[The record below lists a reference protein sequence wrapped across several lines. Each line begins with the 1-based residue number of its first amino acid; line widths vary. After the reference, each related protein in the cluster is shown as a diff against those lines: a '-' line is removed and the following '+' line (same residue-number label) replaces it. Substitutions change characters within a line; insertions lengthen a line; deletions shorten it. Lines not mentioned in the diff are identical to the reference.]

1 MIVRDLERRFGPRVA
16 LAGVSLEVQPGSI
29 TCLAGPNGSGKSTL
43 LKILAGLLRPT
54 SGEARVLGCEPFAN
68 RERVARAGARF
79 VFAPPALYDQL
90 SARDQ
95 ALALARMSDPRVE
108 PRAVDAALERVGL
121 GDRANDRVRGYSFG
135 MRQRLALAQALVPRP
150 RLLVLDEPTEG
161 LDPLA
166 VLELRGVLRELAN
179 GGVTV
184 LLASHLL
191 VELEELGDHLLVLD
205 GGEELY
211 QGPPTGLL
219 AGRSRT
225 VIEVDDRERGQA
237 LLAAAGW
244 SCESE
249 GGRLLLEAPGLGLER
264 CQGILAAEGLRLL
277 GFRREELSLEKALLA
292 RLREHRG
299 AGDDADGGTAR

>member
-1 MIVRDLERRFGPRVA
+1 MVVRDLERRFGPRVA

-54 SGEARVLGCEPFAN
+54 SGRAQVLGCEPFAH

-108 PRAVDAALERVGL
+108 RRAVDAALERVGL
-121 GDRANDRVRGYSFG
+121 GGRASDRVRGYSFG

-150 RLLVLDEPTEG
+150 SLLVLDEPTEG

-166 VLELRGVLRELAN
+166 VLELREVLRELAAE
-179 GGVTV
+179 GVTV

-211 QGPPTGLL
+211 QGPPAGLL
-219 AGRSRT
+219 EGDRRT
-225 VIEVDDRERGQA
+225 VIEVDDRGRGQA
-237 LLAAAGW
+237 LLSAAGW
-244 SCESE
+244 SCVSE
-249 GGRLLLEAPGLGLER
+249 GDRFVVEAPGLGLEE
-264 CQGILAAEGLRLL
+264 CQGILAAGGLRLL
-277 GFRREELSLEKALLA
+277 GFGRETPTLEKALLT
-292 RLREHRG
+292 RLRDHRLA
-299 AGDDADGGTAR
+299 AGRADGSAAR